1 VNVLVVYAH
10 PNPKSFNAA
19 MRAVAV
25 DVLTEA
31 GNAVQVSDLYA
42 MRFKATLDELD
53 FKDRQEPDFFNPLI
67 EQYHA
72 TVSGTFADDI
82 ALEIKKLN
90 WADLIIF
97 QFPLWWLSFP
107 AILKGWCDLVLANGV
122 AVNFQTYEPLLAG
135 KRALCALTTGGRE
148 ANYTAEAPAG
158 DINSLL
164 TFARVTFA
172 TAGIEFLSPFVAYGV
187 PTLPN
192 DEREALLKLYRERL
206 LSL

>member
-1 VNVLVVYAH
+1 MNVLIVYAH
-10 PNPKSFNAA
+10 PNPQSFNAA
-19 MRAVAV
+19 MRVVAV
-25 DVLTEA
+25 EALTEA

-53 FKDRQEPDFFNPLI
+53 FKDRQEPGFFNPLI

-72 TVSGTFADDI
+72 AVSETFADDI
-82 ALEIKKLN
+82 ALEIEKLN

-107 AILKGWCDLVLANGV
+107 AILKGWCDRVLANGV

-164 TFARVTFA
+164 MFARVSFG

-187 PTLPN
+187 PTLTN
-192 DEREALLKLYRERL
+192 DEREALLKLYREHL